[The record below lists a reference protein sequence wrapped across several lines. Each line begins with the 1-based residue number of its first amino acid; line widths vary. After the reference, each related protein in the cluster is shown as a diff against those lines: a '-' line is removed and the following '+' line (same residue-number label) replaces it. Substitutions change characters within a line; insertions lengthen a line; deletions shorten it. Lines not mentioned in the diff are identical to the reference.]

1 MAVMNSK
8 EKYSEVFHTAM
19 ELHAD
24 TILLREKSRNLY
36 VWSVYAAV
44 VPIVVYFVLLFF
56 LSNND
61 DYKPETK
68 QVISLLSFFVLFLF
82 FFYVQ
87 YRKFFRAGNIF
98 KDVVKRCG
106 ELSDMVDWT
115 TMRKRQ
121 VYSEVDE
128 KIQKP
133 IDEFYEYSMS
143 PQCPF
148 YGGKKRFKMLRY
160 MVMVEAMIVMVISL
174 LISFGVISV

>member
-1 MAVMNSK
+1 MNSK
-8 EKYSEVFHTAM
+8 EKYLEVFRTAI
-19 ELHAD
+19 ELREV

-36 VWSVYAAV
+36 VWSFCAAV
-44 VPIVVYFVLLFF
+44 VPIVVYFALLFF

-61 DYKPETK
+61 DYKPEMK

-82 FFYVQ
+82 FFYFQ
-87 YRKFFRAGNIF
+87 NRKFFRAGNIF

-106 ELSDMVDWT
+106 ELSDMVDWM

-128 KIQKP
+128 RIQKP

-148 YGGKKRFKMLRY
+148 GGGKKKFKMLRY
-160 MVMVEAMIVMVISL
+160 MAIVEMIIVMVISFL
-174 LISFGVISV
+174 MSLGVISI